1 MKKWVA
7 WPARHPSLALSLA
20 LLLIIASLLSIRRIH
35 TSASLETMIS
45 QDDPAARAAV
55 RVLNDFPAAEE
66 LLVLATI
73 PANNTT
79 TPPDIRP
86 LITFANDLEEAIRA
100 APNSATLCGDI
111 TYRAGPQFTN
121 YFAKVVAP
129 NGLYYLDPKS
139 FQAAKTRLTREQ
151 MQQQFSRNLALISTP
166 GPGAS
171 ALAKEFLKDPLRL
184 IEFAMD
190 RFTASRPFK
199 GFPGTDAFI
208 SANGRSILIRIAGK
222 KPPSDLEAANAMTTL
237 VTTLANRINSSG
249 LELDVSGS
257 YAIAAASQRA
267 IRADMISSVISSIL
281 FLAALFVIAY
291 RRPMRLFII
300 GFIPVAAGVLYGFG
314 VYSLLL
320 TDLTPLTAVIG
331 GILAGMGIDYSIQ
344 YISHY
349 QTSRQL
355 GSTPIQAAEHTVDS
369 LGSAL
374 LAAWVTSIVGFVVIG
389 SSKVQALRDFAV
401 LGSLGLTGAF
411 IGSLFILPALLS
423 LTSRAKSATTVPSP
437 RLNLAPT
444 LHWIRTHRTLC
455 VSSCLIVLIAAAVVV
470 IAKGSFLELESDLSV
485 MHPQPNAPLEAQ
497 ARITQR
503 MGASPGSLIVYLT
516 ADSPE
521 TLIDLSHRVH
531 ERLATDSAKS
541 AGIAGTY
548 GLATLLPDPSIIK
561 ERQSAIKPAEVNRII
576 QDFRDVVAQ
585 SPFNPEAFD
594 KYITY
599 LRHLLT
605 PTAPP
610 TINDLLKNPDLAKTV
625 LSRDAVSRKSL
636 PTQAITLV
644 FLNRPVED
652 AQSRAAVINTI
663 RQSLKD
669 LPTATL
675 TGLTVIG
682 NDMQAGIQADLPR
695 LTLLAL
701 AIVLA
706 YLFIQL
712 RNLREPLLALT
723 PTIFSLLLTL
733 AFMHLLGRKLNMINL
748 VTIPL
753 LIGIDVDYAV
763 FIVSAARL
771 RRRSSPD
778 VFEAQLVS
786 SCHAII
792 MCAATTIL
800 GFGSLI
806 FMSVPAVRSL
816 GLAVAVGVL
825 TALLATLFCLLPLV
839 APLATAVA
847 SQTDITPAPP
857 EKDASQ
863 VP

>member
-7 WPARHPSLALSLA
+7 WPARHPSLALFVA
-20 LLLIIASLLSIRRIH
+20 FLLIIASVFSLRRIH
-35 TSASLETMIS
+35 SSASLGSMIS
-45 QDDPAARAAV
+45 RDDPAARAAV

-73 PANNTT
+73 PATS

-86 LITFANDLEEAIRA
+86 LITFAQNLEGAIRA
-100 APNSATLCGDI
+100 APGSSTLCGDI
-111 TYRAGPQFTN
+111 TYRAGPQFAN

-129 NGLYYLDPKS
+129 NGLYYLDQKS
-139 FQAAKTRLTREQ
+139 FQAAKARLSREQ
-151 MQQQFSRNLALISTP
+151 MQQQFNRNQALISAP
-166 GPGAS
+166 GPGA
-171 ALAKEFLKDPLRL
+171 AAMAKEFLKDPLRL
-184 IEFAMD
+184 YEFALD
-190 RFTASRPFK
+190 RFSASRPFK

-208 SANGRSILIRIAGK
+208 SADGRSILIRIAGK
-222 KPPSDLEAANAMTTL
+222 RPPSDLQSAKLMTDL
-237 VTTLANRINSSG
+237 VTTLSNRINPG
-249 LELDVSGS
+249 TLEIDISGS
-257 YAIAAASQRA
+257 YAIAAASERA
-267 IRADMISSVISSIL
+267 IRADMISSVISSVL
-281 FLAALFVIAY
+281 FLAALFAIAY
-291 RRPMRLFII
+291 RRPLRLFII
-300 GFIPVAAGVLYGFG
+300 GFIPVAIGVLYGFG
-314 VYSLLL
+314 IFSLFL

-349 QTSRQL
+349 QTSRHL
-355 GSTPIQAAEHTVDS
+355 GFTSIEAAEHTIDS

-374 LAAWVTSIVGFVVIG
+374 LAAWTTSIVGFVVIG
-389 SSKVQALRDFAV
+389 TSKVQALRDFAA

-411 IGSLFILPALLS
+411 IGSIFILPALLS
-423 LTSRAKSATTVPSP
+423 LTSRAKTATTIPSP
-437 RLNLAPT
+437 RLNIAPA
-444 LHWIRTHRTLC
+444 LNWIRVHRALC
-455 VSSCLIVLIAAAVVV
+455 VSSCLILLVVAAIIVLAN
-470 IAKGSFLELESDLSV
+470 GSFLELESDLSV
-485 MHPQPNAPLEAQ
+485 MHPQPNAPLESQ

-503 MGASPGSLIVYLT
+503 MGASPGSLIVFLT

-521 TLIDLSHRVH
+521 KLIDLSHRVH
-531 ERLATDSAKS
+531 DRLSTDSAKA
-541 AGIAGTY
+541 AGIAGTF
-548 GLATLLPDPSIIK
+548 GLATLLPDPCLVK
-561 ERQSAIKPAEVNRII
+561 ERQSAVTPAEVDRII

-585 SPFNPEAFD
+585 SPFAPEAFD
-594 KYITY
+594 RYITF
-599 LRHLLT
+599 LRRLLT
-605 PTAPP
+605 PTDPP
-610 TINDLLKNPDLAKTV
+610 NIKDLLKSPDLAKTV
-625 LSRDAVSRKSL
+625 LDRNAIASGAP

-644 FLNRPVED
+644 FLNRPLED
-652 AQSRAAVINTI
+652 AQSRAAVINII

-675 TGLTVIG
+675 TGLSVIG

-701 AIVLA
+701 AIVLL

-712 RNLREPLLALT
+712 RNLREPLLALA
-723 PTIFSLLLTL
+723 PTVFSLLLTL
-733 AFMHLLGRKLNMINL
+733 TFMHLLGRKLNMINL

-771 RRRSSPD
+771 RRRSTPE

-816 GLAVAVGVL
+816 GLAVAVGVF
-825 TALLATLFCLLPLV
+825 TALLATIFCLLPLV
-839 APLATAVA
+839 APLASADA
-847 SQTDITPAPP
+847 PQTD
-857 EKDASQ
+857 
-863 VP
+863 